1 MFSWL
6 VFITKVY
13 TCIVYTPHVILT
25 SSHFQRKVLSPEI
38 LFTWTASQML
48 TVFGQVDSC
57 SYNEKKIQL
66 ILITFNILLSS
77 RMYKHLIITFYYD
90 ILMLMF
96 IISRKLKLLL
106 CIYFDHK
113 DHNALQCMLYCT
125 MGIIN
130 GKKLTGLGNR
140 RISVL
145 IKIVF
150 QC

>member
-25 SSHFQRKVLSPEI
+25 SNHFQRKVLSPEI

-96 IISRKLKLLL
+96 IISALLIGDWTFGRGNL
-106 CIYFDHK
+106 NCHFVYILITKITMHC
-113 DHNALQCMLYCT
+113 NACYTAKWEL
-125 MGIIN
+125 
-130 GKKLTGLGNR
+130 
-140 RISVL
+140 
-145 IKIVF
+145 
-150 QC
+150 